1 MPFPALTVGDNM
13 AIRLKTRTPQE
24 VRKTLTRI
32 MNMVANY
39 EIDPKRANTI
49 ILGCNAV
56 LASIRTDE
64 QQKKLEELEALVN
77 EALKK

>member
-1 MPFPALTVGDNM
+1 
-13 AIRLKTRTPQE
+13 
-24 VRKTLTRI
+24 